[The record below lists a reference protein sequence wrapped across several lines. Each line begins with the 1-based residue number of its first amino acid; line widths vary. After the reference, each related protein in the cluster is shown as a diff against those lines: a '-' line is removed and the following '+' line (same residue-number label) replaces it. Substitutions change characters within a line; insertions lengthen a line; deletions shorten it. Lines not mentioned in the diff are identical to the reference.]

1 MLLLNRWKP
10 VTIQGREF
18 NIDEIYPGDYE
29 ICATTATKRK
39 TKNCLKKLINESL
52 KWEDLPLE
60 NRSIC
65 KVDVGSKLYMLIEDA
80 KYNMSMPNEELLSA

>member
-1 MLLLNRWKP
+1 MLLLNRWSP
-10 VTIQGREF
+10 ITIQGREF
-18 NIDEIYPGDYE
+18 HIDEIYPGDYE

-65 KVDVGSKLYMLIEDA
+65 KVEVGSELYMLIEDA
-80 KYNMSMPNEELLSA
+80 KYNMLISNEELLSA